1 MAGDVPPDPEPG
13 EGVGEDLE
21 AFPEAGPVQALSRRI
36 DTADAAATSRGEGR
50 SSRSTVNQSEWRTTG
65 LRLIFSDAG
74 QSRSSCERVTGT
86 NPLADRPARIFD
98 NAWTVPA

>member
-36 DTADAAATSRGEGR
+36 DTADAAATSRGDGR
-50 SSRSTVNQSEWRTTG
+50 SSRSTETNLSG
-65 LRLIFSDAG
+65 G
-74 QSRSSCERVTGT
+74 QLGS
-86 NPLADRPARIFD
+86 A
-98 NAWTVPA
+98 